1 MGGKSVSDIII
12 IVVGS
17 ILSIAVIVVSV
28 GAMIIVFSSPPM
40 TKEQKKNSKTLKKL
54 SAQRTL
60 INVLIW
66 IGTFL
71 TGSFVEVLLGY
82 LIRYIFPD
90 YFYYGPGIPGALPKT
105 IFWVIT
111 FFAARKPWR
120 VYNEHFMKKY
130 GSIIAACEAENI
142 DPVKKDS
149 SDTDNTNS

>member
-28 GAMIIVFSSPPM
+28 GAMIIVFSSPSM

-54 SAQRTL
+54 SAQRKL

-82 LIRYIFPD
+82 LVRDIFPD
-90 YFYYGPGIPGALPKT
+90 YFYYGPGLTGAIPKM
-105 IFWVIT
+105 IFWTIA
-111 FFAARKPWR
+111 FFVARKLCR
-120 VYNEHFMKKY
+120 VYNEHFMEKY
-130 GSIIAACEAENI
+130 GNIIAACEAKNI
-142 DPVKKDS
+142 DLVRNDS
-149 SDTDNTNS
+149 SNTRNTDN

>member
-54 SAQRTL
+54 SAQRKL

-82 LIRYIFPD
+82 LVRYIFPD
-90 YFYYGPGIPGALPKT
+90 YFYYGPGLTGAIPKM
-105 IFWVIT
+105 IFWTIA
-111 FFAARKPWR
+111 FFVARKLCR
-120 VYNEHFMKKY
+120 VYNEHFMEKY
-130 GSIIAACEAENI
+130 GNIIAACEAENI
-142 DPVKKDS
+142 DLVRNDS
-149 SDTDNTNS
+149 SNTRNTDN

>member
-54 SAQRTL
+54 SAQRKL

-82 LIRYIFPD
+82 LVRYIFPD
-90 YFYYGPGIPGALPKT
+90 YFYYDKT
-105 IFWVIT
+105 ILQ
-111 FFAARKPWR
+111 
-120 VYNEHFMKKY
+120 
-130 GSIIAACEAENI
+130 GSC
-142 DPVKKDS
+142 
-149 SDTDNTNS
+149 